1 MSKHR
6 MLRVLFALLAGI
18 PLLLVSLPAKA
29 SPIVHCFINGQELIC
44 DPAPIIVDGRTVVP
58 LRAVGEAFDMDVR
71 WLEEVRVVRIF
82 TGPSDSQNL
91 LPPLTG
97 REPISRPLIFINDF
111 ELPSNVNPIII
122 KDRIMVPVRV
132 ITEYLGMQVEW
143 DEVNYHVY
151 ITTPEPPLPEPE
163 PEPEIPPVDTEPP
176 QIEEPSPPQLPD
188 HQYLGISIMGVA
200 QAGPAEMARVA
211 FEAVASRVYPG
222 ITESESTDY
231 IRRARDKVEN
241 DYSEVTSFEMIQLT
255 SEITKSRAEVMQYSA
270 AQRDETLD
278 FVART
283 YYKIALLYLQKGQQY
298 GIRGDI
304 AFFQAAHETGWWR
317 FGGLVTPEQNN
328 YCGLGATGR
337 SATADEP
344 LRGANP
350 ARVWF
355 VEGRHGAF
363 FDTPATG
370 IEAQLQHLYAYVTTQ
385 DLPSGVDLLSP
396 RYAMVKKGIAPNW
409 EDLGGK
415 WAVPGYP
422 RGEPYYYENMPD
434 PFAAAFA
441 NGQTYGQTILA
452 YYFRTGCI

>member
-1 MSKHR
+1 MLR
-6 MLRVLFALLAGI
+6 MLIALLAGI
-18 PLLLVSLPAKA
+18 PLLLVALPTKA

-44 DPAPIIVDGRTVVP
+44 DPASIIVKSRTMVP
-58 LRAVGEAFDMDVR
+58 LRAVGEGLGMEVQ
-71 WLEEVRVVRIF
+71 WLEDLRVARIF
-82 TGPSDSQNL
+82 TSASAPRNP
-91 LPPLTG
+91 LPPLKD
-97 REPISRPLIFINDF
+97 RDSIARPLIFIDDF
-111 ELPSNVNPIII
+111 ELPSDVEPMISQN
-122 KDRIMVPVRV
+122 RLMVPIRV
-132 ITEYLGMQVEW
+132 VTEYLGMQVRW
-143 DEVNYHVY
+143 DPSSYHVY
-151 ITTPEPPLPEPE
+151 ISSPEPPLPEPE
-163 PEPEIPPVDTEPP
+163 VPAPDPEIPPVDTEPP
-176 QIEEPSPPQLPD
+176 GIEAPSPPQLPG

-222 ITESESTDY
+222 VTESESADY
-231 IRRARDKVEN
+231 ISRARGSVEN
-241 DYSEVTSFEMIQLT
+241 DYREVTMFEVIRLT

-270 AQRDETLD
+270 AQRDEILG

-283 YYKIALLYLQKGQQY
+283 YYKIALLYLQVGQQY

-337 SATADEP
+337 TATADEP

-385 DLPSGVDLLSP
+385 DLPLGVDQLSP

-452 YYFRTGCI
+452 YYFRTGCK